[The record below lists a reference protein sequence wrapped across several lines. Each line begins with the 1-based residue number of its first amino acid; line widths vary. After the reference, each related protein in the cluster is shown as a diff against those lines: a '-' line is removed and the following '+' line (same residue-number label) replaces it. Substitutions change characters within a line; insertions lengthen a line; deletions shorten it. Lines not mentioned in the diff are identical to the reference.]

1 MSSVGAHLR
10 ISGVVQ
16 GVGYRYFCYM
26 KATQLDLVGWV
37 RNNPDSS
44 VELTVEGDRSAVES
58 LIDQLKVGPHS
69 AVVRGFD
76 IKWLE
81 FSGQFK
87 SFDVSH

>member
-44 VELTVEGDRSAVES
+44 VEVTVEGDRGAVEAY
-58 LIDQLKVGPHS
+58 IDQLRIGPYS

-76 IKWLE
+76 VKWLE
-81 FSGQFK
+81 FTGEFK
-87 SFDVSH
+87 SFNVSH